1 MLDELLALFYFATA
15 NNQHN
20 NLKSLLNEK
29 FADLL
34 PVNVLVSSFTVLK
47 LLTLLFSKKQ
57 IEIDTGLDFPTFKL
71 IIQKLLLEAR
81 NR

>member
-29 FADLL
+29 FADIL
-34 PVNVLVSSFTVLK
+34 PVNVLVRFLIFETH
-47 LLTLLFSKKQ
+47 LTFPKKQ
-57 IEIDTGLDFPTFKL
+57 VEIDTGLDFPTFKL

>member
-34 PVNVLVSSFTVLK
+34 PVNVLVSSFTV
-47 LLTLLFSKKQ
+47 
-57 IEIDTGLDFPTFKL
+57 FKV
-71 IIQKLLLEAR
+71 INIFVSEETSR
-81 NR
+81 NRYWPRFSHVQANHSKAAT